1 MVEIRQTCYDL
12 TREGLQKYHYVHTKA
27 NLKKTKFGSKWE
39 QKGTLFFIFSTIIT
53 ENLALL
59 VKEAWLLSWEKP
71 GWFEPAAQ
79 PLSQIQFS
87 HDSILCL
94 GGWNAMFRNTCHLW
108 SSHGTYQGLFLGGDV
123 AKCLNDTG
131 YVWVKRLLSLV
142 LQMESPQQKIQ
153 CAHTSTTA

>member
-1 MVEIRQTCYDL
+1 MCYDL

-27 NLKKTKFGSKWE
+27 FLISRKR
-39 QKGTLFFIFSTIIT
+39 
-53 ENLALL
+53 NLAQSESRKGPSFSFSPPPSLRMWAP
-59 VKEAWLLSWEKP
+59 VGKESWLLSWEKP

-79 PLSQIQFS
+79 LLSQIQFS

-94 GGWNAMFRNTCHLW
+94 RGWDATFRNTCHLW
-108 SSHGTYQGLFLGGDV
+108 SSHGTYQGLFLGDDV

-131 YVWVKRLLSLV
+131 HVWVKRALSLV

-153 CAHTSTTA
+153 CAHRTTTA